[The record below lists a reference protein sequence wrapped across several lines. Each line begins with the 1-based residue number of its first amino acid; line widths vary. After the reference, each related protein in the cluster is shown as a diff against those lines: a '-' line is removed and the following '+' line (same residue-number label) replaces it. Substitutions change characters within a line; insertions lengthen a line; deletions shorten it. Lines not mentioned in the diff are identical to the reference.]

1 MSRRGDSLRPTGDG
15 AEAATRIRALQP
27 WGWPGPSPAS
37 APTPR
42 TDEETEVSKEEVACC
57 LEAGASAPFQSPPP
71 DPPCPGQ
78 SPASLPPSL
87 AQPQATLKVKRPS
100 SRLPGWETVTVPAPF
115 CCFLNV
121 YPGSVLPPFT
131 SLAGGD
137 KAPRKKKWTAFEG
150 PGIGAGGL
158 CPPASQ
164 ESAENSPKLQRNL
177 QNQERGGTHGDRAG
191 WRGVSAPAY
200 LRACLKLCN
209 IHLMGKFE
217 KNSTGFVLVK
227 LTLRIFSSCLGPIT
241 LRSRDRRDRLTVP
254 FVIWRMGRGR

>member
-1 MSRRGDSLRPTGDG
+1 MLLRG
-15 AEAATRIRALQP
+15 
-27 WGWPGPSPAS
+27 WGQRSIS
-37 APTPR
+37 
-42 TDEETEVSKEEVACC
+42 E
-57 LEAGASAPFQSPPP
+57 SPPP

-158 CPPASQ
+158 HPSASQ

-177 QNQERGGTHGDRAG
+177 QNQERGGTRGDRAG

>member
-57 LEAGASAPFQSPPP
+57 LEAGARAPFQSP

-100 SRLPGWETVTVPAPF
+100 SRLPGWETVTLPAPF

-158 CPPASQ
+158 RPPASQ
-164 ESAENSPKLQRNL
+164 ESAENSPQTAEEPPKPGT
-177 QNQERGGTHGDRAG
+177 RGHP
-191 WRGVSAPAY
+191 RGQ
-200 LRACLKLCN
+200 
-209 IHLMGKFE
+209 G
-217 KNSTGFVLVK
+217 
-227 LTLRIFSSCLGPIT
+227 
-241 LRSRDRRDRLTVP
+241 RLA
-254 FVIWRMGRGR
+254 RH